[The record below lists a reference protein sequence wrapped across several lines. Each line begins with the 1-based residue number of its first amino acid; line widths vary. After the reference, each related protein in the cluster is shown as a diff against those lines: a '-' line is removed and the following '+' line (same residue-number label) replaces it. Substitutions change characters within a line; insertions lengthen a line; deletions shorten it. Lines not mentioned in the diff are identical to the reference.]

1 MQTAPTGKESTSGD
15 EKGTSK
21 PQSTAPAAPR
31 RRSPEEDP
39 TDYWS
44 YELFGCLTDWRI
56 CCATFFV
63 PCYTV
68 GRNAAYFGD
77 DGAATGILY
86 GLGLLGV
93 CIVYRHIAA
102 AALLAHSVFYFGYRG
117 DVVA

>member
-93 CIVYRHIAA
+93 CIYRHTA